1 MRMLFSNKTASRASW
16 PWFRCS
22 SKERKVHSH
31 SFSMGR
37 QASIEYRKSIGP
49 LLILRAIDFMRNVNC
64 ESPDDVFNEK
74 TGRHFCDL
82 WRGFFGSQQSL
93 VTFYASRF

>member
-1 MRMLFSNKTASRASW
+1 VYAFSNKNGFTSVLALVFDVLFEKKKSAQSFVLHGKTSR
-16 PWFRCS
+16 
-22 SKERKVHSH
+22 
-31 SFSMGR
+31 
-37 QASIEYRKSIGP
+37 IEYRKSIGP
-49 LLILRAIDFMRNVNC
+49 QLILRAIDFMRNVNC
-64 ESPDDVFNEK
+64 ESPDDVFHEK